1 LGKTEQSI
9 LIVTFVFKG
18 TTLNKKCASIMIR
31 SGFLKRASSSGTGI
45 NKKGGGSS
53 PSKNVTTKWDVL
65 RL

>member
-1 LGKTEQSI
+1 
-9 LIVTFVFKG
+9 
-18 TTLNKKCASIMIR
+18 MIR